1 MGDDIRL
8 TERVLVPMSKDM
20 VEAIKDYWH
29 ANRLDS
35 KSVAVRELIEVGLQA
50 KSRWQKTIGESNE

>member
-35 KSVAVRELIEVGLQA
+35 KSAAVRELIEVGLQA